1 MEPLYPNFS
10 MITTQSLKEK
20 IMSKKIK
27 LLATFIVLLLC
38 HIVVQAQNI
47 TVSGTVKSS
56 TGEALPGVSVLVK
69 GTKQAV
75 TTNGGGAF
83 SISLTSRNTL
93 VFSYLGFET
102 KEILV
107 DKTAAGLS
115 IILPEQDNALDEVV
129 VTALGI
135 SRQKKS
141 LGYAVQELK
150 GDDLAEA
157 KEVNLVNALAG
168 KIAGVRVTNSQG
180 NMGSSRIVIRGE
192 TSISGNNQPLF
203 VVDGIPVDNSQLSS
217 AGARDYANTISDI
230 NPNDIESI
238 SVLKGPNAA
247 ALYGSRAAAG
257 VVIIKTKSGR
267 SKQGIG
273 ITLNSNLVIESLLTL
288 PVYQNAFGQ
297 GSEGRFSYVDGKGAG
312 INDGVDESW
321 GPKLDGRLLP
331 QFNSN
336 GVAVPFIA
344 HPDNVRDF
352 FETGYAL
359 TNGIAIEDASDKFDY
374 RLSYNNL
381 KQVGVIPNSG
391 QGKNSFALNTTL
403 RLTPKLSLTAN
414 ANYSK
419 LGSDNLPGTGGSRS
433 TSTMLQFTWFG
444 RQVDVNQLKDY
455 LDENGNT
462 FNWNNSY
469 YSNPYWVAYENTVA
483 QNRNRL
489 IGNIGLNYKIAEGL
503 EFNFRSGTDYY
514 NDRRKVRIAYGTNGT
529 PFGSYTESAFTVNE
543 TNTDATLNYTKQLTE
558 DFSLEAL
565 VGSNLR
571 SRYIEQNDQ
580 SAPRLAIAGLY
591 TLNNSRDPLTSS
603 NNYTKLKSYSGY
615 ASAQLGFRNYLFAN
629 ITARNDW
636 TSTLPAQNRSYFY
649 PSFNGS
655 LVLTEAFNIKSEVL
669 DYAKLRGGW
678 SKVGKDADP
687 YQLQN
692 TYVFSAPFGTSPQL
706 SSSTTDLNPDLK
718 PETTTSSEIGAEA
731 VFLKR
736 RVRLDLSLYNTNS
749 YNQILRVDVSQSTGF
764 QSKLL
769 NAGKI
774 NNKGIEVQLGV
785 TPIKKQLTWDID
797 LNYAANRSKVIELD
811 KEGLLKNYVV
821 ATSSAQV
828 IAAVGQPYGALF
840 GNAFLRDAGGNIIVN
855 ATGAPQTDP
864 NKKVLGKYTP
874 DWIGGISNT
883 FSYKGVSLGV
893 LIDASFGGS
902 IYNGTYATGTY
913 TGVLA
918 STLPGRSAENGGIS
932 YYYPG
937 NLKANGAV
945 RVENSAGTPAG
956 ETVYDDGMIFNGVT
970 ADGKPNEKI
979 IAAQQYYKS
988 FRTIDEANIFDASY
1002 VKLREIKLSYN
1013 LPTKWVRPLSLQNVS
1028 VSLVGRN
1035 LAILHRNTTDIDP
1048 EVAFNTGNGQG
1059 LESLSN
1065 PTTRSYGFNLN
1076 IRF

>member
-1 MEPLYPNFS
+1 MF
-10 MITTQSLKEK
+10 
-20 IMSKKIK
+20 KKIK
-27 LLATFIVLLLC
+27 LPAILFLLLLSPF
-38 HIVVQAQNI
+38 VRAQNLAI
-47 TVSGTVKSS
+47 SGTVKSS
-56 TGEALPGVSVLVK
+56 SGETLPGVSIFVK

-75 TTNGGGAF
+75 TSNGTGNF
-83 SISLTSRNTL
+83 SITVAGKSTL
-93 VFSYLGFET
+93 VFSYIGFAT
-102 KEILV
+102 KEVEVSENNKVLDV
-107 DKTAAGLS
+107 VLNDG
-115 IILPEQDNALDEVV
+115 DNALDEVV

-150 GDDLAEA
+150 GESLTEA
-157 KEVNLVNALAG
+157 RESNLVNALAG
-168 KIAGVRVTNSQG
+168 KVAGVRVTNSQG
-180 NMGSSRIVIRGE
+180 DMGSSRVVIRGE

-203 VVDGIPVDNSQLSS
+203 VVDGIPVDNSQLNS

-257 VVIIKTKSGR
+257 VIIIKTKSGK
-267 SKQGIG
+267 SKKGLG
-273 ITLNSNLVIESLLTL
+273 VTFNSNGVIESLLTL
-288 PVYQNAFGQ
+288 PKYQDVFGQ
-297 GSEGRFSYVDGKGAG
+297 GSEGKFSYVDGKGAG
-312 INDGVDESW
+312 TNDGVDESW
-321 GPKLDGRLLP
+321 GPRMDGRLIP
-331 QFNSN
+331 QFFSK
-336 GVAVPFIA
+336 GVAVPFVA
-344 HPDNVRDF
+344 NPDNVRDF
-352 FETGYAL
+352 FETGYSL
-359 TNGIAIEDASDKFDY
+359 SNGIAVEDAGEKFDY

-381 KQVGVIPNSG
+381 KQVGVVPNSG
-391 QGKNSFALNTTL
+391 QDKNSFALNTTL
-403 RLTPKLSLTAN
+403 RITPKLTLTAN

-444 RQVDVNQLKDY
+444 RQVDINQLKNY

-469 YSNPYWVAYENTVA
+469 YSNPYWVAYENTVS
-483 QNRNRL
+483 QNRNRI
-489 IGNIGLNYKIAEGL
+489 IGNIGLNYKITDGL
-503 EFNFRSGTDYY
+503 NFNFRSGTDYY
-514 NDRRKVRIAYGTNGT
+514 NDRRKIRIAYGTNGT
-529 PFGSYTESAFTVNE
+529 PFGSYSESAFTVNE
-543 TNTDATLNYTKQLTE
+543 NNTDATLNYTKQLND
-558 DFSLEAL
+558 DFSIEAL
-565 VGSNLR
+565 LGTNIR

-580 SAPRLAIAGLY
+580 SAPRLAVAGLY
-591 TLNNSRDPLTSS
+591 TLSNSRDPLTSS
-603 NNYTKLKSYSGY
+603 NNYSKLKSYSGY
-615 ASAQLGFRNYLFAN
+615 ASAQIGFRNYLFAN

-636 TSTLPAQNRSYFY
+636 SSTLPAQNRSYFY

-655 LVLTEAFNIKSEVL
+655 LVLTEAFDIKSDVL
-669 DYAKLRGGW
+669 DYAKIRGGW

-687 YQLQN
+687 YRLIN
-692 TYVFSAPFGTSPQL
+692 TFSFSAPFGSNPQL
-706 SSSTTDLNPDLK
+706 TASTTDLNPDLK
-718 PETTTSSEIGAEA
+718 PETTTSSELGAEA
-731 VFLKR
+731 VLFKKR
-736 RVRLDLSLYNTNS
+736 LRFDVSLYNTNS
-749 YNQILRVDVSQSTGF
+749 YDQILSVDVSQSTGF
-764 QSKLL
+764 RSKLL

-785 TPIKKQLTWDID
+785 TPVKKQLTWDID
-797 LNYAANRSKVIELD
+797 VNYAANRSKVIELD
-811 KEGLLKNYVV
+811 KAGLLQNYVV
-821 ATSSAQV
+821 STNSAQV
-828 IAAVGQPYGALF
+828 IAAVGQPYGTLF
-840 GNAFLRDAGGNIIVN
+840 GNAFLRDGNGNIVVN

-864 NKKVLGKYTP
+864 TKRVLGKYTP

-883 FSYKGVSLGV
+883 FTYKSVSLGV

-918 STLPGRSAENGGIS
+918 STLPGRAAEFGGIS

-937 NLKANGAV
+937 NVKANGTV
-945 RVENSAGTPAG
+945 RLADGAAAPAG
-956 ETVYDDGMIFNGVT
+956 VTVYDDGIIFDGVT
-970 ADGKPNEKI
+970 TDGKRNEKI
-979 IAAQQYYKS
+979 LPAQTYYKS

-1013 LPTKWVRPLSLQNVS
+1013 LPAKWVRPLSLQGVS

-1035 LAILHRNTTDIDP
+1035 LAILHRNVADIDP

-1065 PTTRSYGFNLN
+1065 PTTRTYGINLN

>member
-1 MEPLYPNFS
+1 VPRFFNLNLIIKKKQVM
-10 MITTQSLKEK
+10 LKT
-20 IMSKKIK
+20 IK
-27 LLATFIVLLLC
+27 PLATILLLLLSQI
-38 HIVVQAQNI
+38 IVYAQDI
-47 TVSGTVKSS
+47 KVSGAVKSS
-56 TGEALPGVSVLVK
+56 AGEALPGVSVVIK
-69 GTKQAV
+69 GSRQAV
-75 TTNGGGAF
+75 MTNGEGQF
-83 SISLTSRNTL
+83 SISLPAKSTL
-93 VFSYLGFET
+93 VFSYVGFDT

-107 DKTAAGLS
+107 DKNTTALAV
-115 IILPEQDNALDEVV
+115 ILTEQANALDEVV

-141 LGYAVQELK
+141 LGYAVQEIK
-150 GDDLAEA
+150 GDNLAEA

-168 KIAGVRVTNSQG
+168 KVAGVRVTNSQG
-180 NMGSSRIVIRGE
+180 DMGSSRIVIRGE

-203 VVDGIPVDNSQLSS
+203 VVDGIPVDNSQLNS

-257 VVIIKTKSGR
+257 VIIIKTKSGK
-267 SKQGIG
+267 SKKGVG
-273 ITLNSNLVIESLLTL
+273 ITLNSNVAIESLLTL
-288 PVYQNAFGQ
+288 PEYQNAFGQ
-297 GSEGRFSYVDGKGAG
+297 GSEGKFSYVDGKGAG

-321 GPKLDGRLLP
+321 GPKLDGRLIP
-331 QFNSN
+331 QFNSK

-352 FETGYAL
+352 FQTGYAL
-359 TNGIAIEDASDKFDY
+359 TNGIAIEDASDKIDY

-403 RLTPKLSLTAN
+403 RLTPKLNITAN

-469 YSNPYWVAYENTVA
+469 YSNPYWVAYENTVG

-489 IGNIGLNYKIAEGL
+489 IGNIGLNYKIAKGL

-514 NDRRKVRIAYGTNGT
+514 NDRRKIRVAYGTNGT

-543 TNTDATLNYTKQLTE
+543 TNTDATLNFTRQLND

-580 SAPRLAIAGLY
+580 SAPRLAVAGLY

-603 NNYTKLKSYSGY
+603 NNYSKLKSYSGY

-629 ITARNDW
+629 VTARNDW
-636 TSTLPAQNRSYFY
+636 SSTLPAQNRSYFY

-655 LVLTEAFNIKSEVL
+655 LVLTEAFKIKSAVL
-669 DYAKLRGGW
+669 DYAKIRGGW

-687 YQLQN
+687 YRLQN
-692 TYVFSAPFGTSPQL
+692 TYVFSAPFGASPQL
-706 SSSTTDLNPDLK
+706 TTSPTDLNPDLK

-731 VFLKR
+731 VLLNR

-749 YNQILRVDVSQSTGF
+749 YNQILSVDVSQSTGF
-764 QSKLL
+764 RSKLL

-774 NNKGIEVQLGV
+774 NNKGIEVQVGV
-785 TPIKKQLTWDID
+785 TPIKKQFTWDLD

-811 KEGLLKNYVV
+811 QEGLLQNYVV
-821 ATSSAQV
+821 ASSSAQV
-828 IAAVGQPYGALF
+828 IAAVGEPYGALY
-840 GNAFLRDAGGNIIVN
+840 GNAFLRDANGNIIVN
-855 ATGAPQTDP
+855 ATGAPVTDP

-874 DWIGGISNT
+874 DWIGGVSNT

-893 LIDASFGGS
+893 LVDASFGGS
-902 IYNGTYATGTY
+902 IYNGTYSTGTY

-918 STLPGRSAENGGIS
+918 STLPGRAAEYGGIP

-937 NLKANGAV
+937 NDKANGSV
-945 RVENSAGTPAG
+945 RVGNGGATPAG
-956 ETVYDDGMIFNGVT
+956 ETVYDDGMVFNGVT

-979 IAAQQYYKS
+979 VPAQQYYKA
-988 FRTIDEANIFDASY
+988 FRTIDEASIFDASY
-1002 VKLREIKLSYN
+1002 VKLREVKLSYN
-1013 LPTKWVRPLSLQNVS
+1013 LPAKWIRPLSLQNVS
-1028 VSLVGRN
+1028 LSLVGRN
-1035 LAILHRNTTDIDP
+1035 LWIIHRNVADIDP